1 MFPTEGRQ
9 DASQDFQELL
19 EHLIVSRSYEVEQ
32 ARKLR
37 KSQRDRANI
46 VCQRNA
52 TYCQVHEWAEVN
64 TPDFQIPRR
73 LQRITTDTLAEY
85 FHLMGYLLGS
95 YKSIVRIREPDG
107 WNGRRNRQSAGNQT
121 RFLYLRWILRQELR
135 RRIRSRQA

>member
-1 MFPTEGRQ
+1 MFPTEGRK

-52 TYCQVHEWAEVN
+52 TYCQVLGWTEVN
-64 TPDFQIPRR
+64 TPDSQYQDGFDEIRR
-73 LQRITTDTLAEY
+73 TLLQ
-85 FHLMGYLLGS
+85 
-95 YKSIVRIREPDG
+95 SISI
-107 WNGRRNRQSAGNQT
+107 
-121 RFLYLRWILRQELR
+121 
-135 RRIRSRQA
+135 